1 MQQRKAKVVWGGAES
16 AAAQEIPAMAM
27 ARNGSWP
34 EVEGAS
40 EHSPVPRKKRL
51 ALDEKRWNTVV
62 NVMLVAFV
70 MAVPPVIVVFAGG
83 GIVPSVWIAAAKAQ
97 LRRGEFH
104 VVVMCLF
111 LVVAAY
117 GFGCYTQALAD
128 HNGRAYLMSV
138 IA

>member
-16 AAAQEIPAMAM
+16 AAAQEIPAVAM
-27 ARNGSWP
+27 ARNGSW
-34 EVEGAS
+34 
-40 EHSPVPRKKRL
+40 KKKL

-83 GIVPSVWIAAAKAQ
+83 GIAPVVWIEAAKAQ

-104 VVVMCLF
+104 TSMLHTRLWQITCQCL
-111 LVVAAY
+111 
-117 GFGCYTQALAD
+117 
-128 HNGRAYLMSV
+128 
-138 IA
+138 

>member
-34 EVEGAS
+34 EAEGAP

-62 NVMLVAFV
+62 NVMLIAFV
-70 MAVPPVIVVFAGG
+70 MAVPPVIVLYAGG
-83 GIVPSVWIAAAKAQ
+83 GIAPSVWIAAAKAQ
-97 LRRGEFH
+97 GP
-104 VVVMCLF
+104 
-111 LVVAAY
+111 AA
-117 GFGCYTQALAD
+117 A
-128 HNGRAYLMSV
+128 R
-138 IA
+138 

>member
-34 EVEGAS
+34 EAEGAP

-62 NVMLVAFV
+62 NVMLIAFV
-70 MAVPPVIVVFAGG
+70 MAVPPVIVVYAGG
-83 GIVPSVWIAAAKAQ
+83 GIAPTVWIAAAKAQ

-104 VVVMCLF
+104 TSMLLFISRGSYIWIWVLHTSFSRSQCQCLE
-111 LVVAAY
+111 A
-117 GFGCYTQALAD
+117 
-128 HNGRAYLMSV
+128 
-138 IA
+138 